1 MSAAAPLMRFQLRG
15 GGELSLHPRCVVHR
29 TESEVETLPLAAIAG
44 VRVAFERDSRRIGW
58 GVALVVVAAICFVL
72 AGPLG
77 RFAAGAAAEMSG
89 AGAQGVARALEMLF
103 HSLEVFAGALP
114 VLALACAA
122 AGGMLGALGWKGE
135 TVLALALPGSER
147 MFSVRGHDKQL
158 LEFAELLADRL
169 VATEA

>member
-1 MSAAAPLMRFQLRG
+1 MRFQLRG

-29 TESEVETLPLAAIAG
+29 TERELETLPLTALAG

-58 GVALVVVAAICFVL
+58 GITLVLAAAVCFLL

-103 HSLEVFAGALP
+103 HALEAFAAALP

-135 TVLALALPGSER
+135 TVLILALPGGER
-147 MFSVRGHDKQL
+147 VYSVRGHDRQL
-158 LEFAELLADRL
+158 MEFAELLAERL
-169 VATEA
+169 VARES